1 MNFVGLTPN
10 ATSYDVKFKRLP
22 SGPYDMKVYASG
34 NTAALALDADV
45 VLMSIPLVQD
55 SDGSALS
62 RAAPLAHCGAVLSSS
77 FGSMAV
83 VRRLW

>member
-55 SDGSALS
+55 SDGSLS
-62 RAAPLAHCGAVLSSS
+62 RAARLPHCGAVLCCSL
-77 FGSMAV
+77 GSIAV